1 MKILFVASEVAPLAK
16 TGGLA
21 DVAGALPL
29 ALKTLGHDV
38 RIIMPGYGSVLD
50 KFKTEATPW
59 SVQLLINGLWQEGQF
74 RRTDL
79 QGIPVYLLDH
89 PGYFQRE
96 GLYGTAE
103 GDYPDN
109 GERFG
114 FFCRAVID
122 LLPRLDFAPDAIHL
136 NDWQTGLIPVLLR
149 TERRYDPF
157 FAATGTLFTIH
168 NLGYQGLFGQPIL
181 GALGLNPALNTIDGL
196 EYYGWIS
203 FLKGGIL
210 FSDIVT
216 TVSPTYCREIQQPE
230 QGLGFDGILRHCRHR
245 LFGIL
250 NGLDTELWDPQH
262 DAALAAPFHA
272 GNLRGKTANKRALQ
286 KELGLSVTP
295 GRPLLAMVTR
305 LATQK
310 GLDLLQDAWHDLLQ
324 RDLQLVILGT
334 GERVYMDWLEA
345 RADSDPDR
353 LAIRLSFDDGLAR
366 RIYAGSDLFLMPSHY
381 EPCGL
386 GQMIALR
393 YGSLPLVRHTG
404 GLADT
409 VRDPELA
416 PLQANGFS
424 FMTTDS
430 DAMLSAL
437 DRALTLFGDRKA
449 WLKMV
454 KCGMQEDFSW
464 EQAAEQYLVHY
475 RQARELR
482 HVG

>member
-29 ALKTLGHDV
+29 ALKRLGHDV
-38 RIIMPGYGSVLD
+38 RIIMPCYGSIAE
-50 KFKTEATPW
+50 KFTTEATPW

-74 RRTDL
+74 RQTEL
-79 QGIPVYLLDH
+79 QGVPVYLLDH
-89 PGYFQRE
+89 SDYFHRD

-114 FFCRAVID
+114 FFCRAVLD
-122 LLPRLDFAPDAIHL
+122 LLPRLGFAPDAIHL
-136 NDWQTGLIPVLLR
+136 NDWQTGVIPVLLK
-149 TERRYDPF
+149 TERRFDPF

-168 NLGYQGLFGQPIL
+168 NLGYQGLFDQKIL
-181 GALGLNPALNTIDGL
+181 GGLGLNPALKSIDGL
-196 EYYGWIS
+196 EYYGWTS
-203 FLKGGIL
+203 FLKGGIF

-230 QGLGFDGILRHCRHR
+230 QGLGFDGILRHIRHR

-250 NGLDTELWDPQH
+250 NGLDCELWDPQN
-262 DAALAAPFHA
+262 DNALAAPFHA
-272 GNLRGKTANKRALQ
+272 GDLRGKTTNKRALQ
-286 KELGLSVTP
+286 KELGLKVMP
-295 GRPLLAMVTR
+295 GKPLLAMVTR
-305 LATQK
+305 LVTQK
-310 GLDLLQDAWHDLLQ
+310 GLDLVEAVWDELLQ

-334 GERVYMDWLEA
+334 GDRHYMDWFAA
-345 RADSDPDR
+345 RAKLNPDQV
-353 LAIRLSFDDGLAR
+353 AIRLAFDDGLAR

-409 VRDPELA
+409 VRDPQLA

-424 FMTTDS
+424 FMTVSPEALLAT
-430 DAMLSAL
+430 L
-437 DRALTLFGDRKA
+437 DRSLDVFKDRKA

-454 KCGMQEDFSW
+454 KCGMQENFSW
-464 EQAAEQYLVHY
+464 EQSAQQYLVHY
-475 RQARELR
+475 RQACELR
-482 HVG
+482 HV